1 MRSGLF
7 RVQHAKEGAS
17 AKLNRIGFAFTLG
30 AMGLSAANQTVT
42 ILLLRFLTDSVAISA
57 ATATLIIGITH
68 FYDAAID
75 PAMGHAS
82 DRTSTRWGRRRP
94 YLVLGALLIP
104 LSLIGLFNVPAWLT
118 SSAMVAYVM
127 VLSLLLATGCSMFK
141 VPYTALSIEACS
153 SYHERSRLMAFRV
166 YGGSFGLMLG
176 STLPA
181 WSLAQLGSNRAAY
194 GQMAWLIGGVAA
206 LCCLAGA
213 LMTPKERHRVETPPS
228 YTFREYVRIAWDNR
242 PFRIACSAHAVF
254 MIGVATVAASN
265 AYFTRYVLEASDA
278 WLGTFY
284 IIMVTASLVSVPGWL
299 KATLRLDKKR
309 TYSLA
314 LALYGLSH
322 LSWMWADAAEPIEV
336 RCLRVLLIGVALGGV
351 MLLAYSI
358 TADVI
363 HYDSIRSG
371 HRREGALCGIQS
383 IIDRAF
389 SVIGVGTLGLLLT
402 MFGYLA
408 SDDTVTSVQP
418 DSAIAGIYIAFS
430 ILPAACCLISI
441 WILSKYDL
449 TAEMLQED
457 RS

>member
-1 MRSGLF
+1 
-7 RVQHAKEGAS
+7 
-17 AKLNRIGFAFTLG
+17 
-30 AMGLSAANQTVT
+30 MGLSAANQTVT

-57 ATATLIIGITH
+57 ATASLIIGITH
-68 FYDAAID
+68 FYDAVID

-104 LSLIGLFNVPAWLT
+104 LSLIGLFNVPASLT
-118 SSAMVAYVM
+118 PSALVAYV
-127 VLSLLLATGCSMFK
+127 VTLSLLLATACSMFK
-141 VPYTALSIEACS
+141 VPYTALSIEVCS

-166 YGGSFGLMLG
+166 YGSSFGLMLG

-213 LMTPKERHRVETPPS
+213 LLTPRERHHAEPPPRCS
-228 YTFREYVRIAWDNR
+228 LREYLRIAWDNR
-242 PFRIACSAHAVF
+242 PFRIVCSAHAIF

-265 AYFTRYVLEASDA
+265 AYFTHYVLEASDA

-284 IIMVTASLVSVPGWL
+284 VIMVTASLVSVPVWL

-309 TYSLA
+309 TYILA
-314 LALYGLSH
+314 LALYGLMH
-322 LSWMWADAAEPIEV
+322 LSWICADADEPIEV

-351 MLLAYSI
+351 MLLAFSI

-371 HRREGALCGIQS
+371 QRREGALCGIQS
-383 IIDRAF
+383 VIDRAF
-389 SVIGVGTLGLLLT
+389 SIIGVGLLGVLLT
-402 MFGYLA
+402 TFGYLA
-408 SDDTVTSVQP
+408 SDDSMTSVQP
-418 DSAIAGIYIAFS
+418 QSAIAAIYIAFS
-430 ILPAACCLISI
+430 ILPAACCFVSI

-449 TAEMLQED
+449 TAEMLQQD
-457 RS
+457 RQ